1 MTDTCRRKPPSNQTL
16 HAVPWQVA
24 SLTST
29 TQNRSPEKTHCHA
42 KGPQCRTVHGHSV
55 ITEVAQQDR
64 AQVSPLFRNRPVHAL
79 PQFTLE
85 CLQLGLPPL
94 PHRLAQN
101 REVPLPGL
109 PTTVR
114 KTQEVE
120 RLRLAV
126 TTGSPISFRIA
137 AELDDPRFSG
147 VQLQPELRKA
157 LAQFCQKLLCLM
169 TILKTHNEIVS
180 ETDHDHITVGS
191 LLSPLVGPKVEPIM
205 EIEVRQQRADTAT
218 MNRSYLRVD
227 SLALFQHARV
237 QSFLD
242 QTHDAP
248 VCQAMLDKL
257 HQPSVIQS
265 VIEPPDVGIEHPI
278 HLSRSDPNRQRIQRL
293 VWTTSRSKSVRETQE
308 VLLVDRVQHLASGTL
323 DDLVFQRGNAEWPK
337 LTRFTHL
344 RDVDPTHRLGSVRSP
359 LQPMGEVL
367 EVRLEGLTVVLPRLA
382 VNACSRISS

>member
-1 MTDTCRRKPPSNQTL
+1 MITHGPRHRSGRAVLPHPAPTLGEDAKTQEGIRMTDACRRKPPSNQTL

-64 AQVSPLFRNRPVHAL
+64 AQVSPLFRNGLVHAL

-85 CLQLGLPPL
+85 CPQLGLPPL
-94 PHRLAQN
+94 PHRPAQN

-137 AELDDPRFSG
+137 AELDDPRFIG
-147 VQLQPELRKA
+147 VQFQPELRKA

-169 TILKTHNEIVS
+169 TILKLTHNEIVS

-191 LLSPLVGPKVEPIM
+191 LLSPLMGPEVEPVM

-218 MNRSYLRVD
+218 LNRSYLRVD
-227 SLALFQHARV
+227 SLALFQHAGLEP
-237 QSFLD
+237 FLD

-248 VCQAMLDKL
+248 VCHAVLDKL

-278 HLSRSDPNRQRIQRL
+278 HLSRSDPNRQRVQRL

-308 VLLVDRVQHLASGTL
+308 VLLVNRVQHLDRGTL
-323 DDLVFQRGNAEWPK
+323 DDLIFQRRNPEWAKPPG
-337 LTRFTHL
+337 L
-344 RDVDPTHRLGSVRSP
+344 PTFG
-359 LQPMGEVL
+359 M
-367 EVRLEGLTVVLPRLA
+367 
-382 VNACSRISS
+382 